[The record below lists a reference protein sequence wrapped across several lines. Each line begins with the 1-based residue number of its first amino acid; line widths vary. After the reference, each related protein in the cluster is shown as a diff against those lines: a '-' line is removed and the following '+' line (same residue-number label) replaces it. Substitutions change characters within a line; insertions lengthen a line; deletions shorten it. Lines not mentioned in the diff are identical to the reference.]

1 MANTNAPFGLRCL
14 GTLGGGSTA
23 AKINEYVVAAADA
36 TALYVGDPVK
46 SSGDFTSDGVP
57 VVTRAGAGDTIRGV
71 FVGRKLDP
79 DNLTII
85 YREASTLTTIYVVDD
100 PYAVFEIQT
109 NGTALTTD
117 AGANADVAVG
127 SGSTVTGQ
135 SGFTLDQSSV
145 TSSSAQLR
153 ILRKLPVTG
162 NEFGAYTRYEVLIN
176 EHELKSTTGV

>member
-1 MANTNAPFGLRCL
+1 MANTNAPFGLRYV

-23 AKINEYVVAAADA
+23 AKINEYVVPASDA
-36 TALYVGDPVK
+36 TALGVGDPVK
-46 SSGDFTSDGVP
+46 STGDFTSDGVP
-57 VVTRAGAGDTIRGV
+57 ILTRAGAGDTLRGV
-71 FVGRKLDP
+71 FVGKKLDP
-79 DNLTII
+79 DNLNAI

-100 PYAVFEIQT
+100 PYAVFEVQT

-117 AGANADVAVG
+117 AGANADVATG
-127 SGSTVTGQ
+127 SLGSVTGI

-153 ILRKLPVTG
+153 ILRKAPLVN
-162 NEFGAYTRYEVLIN
+162 NEFGAYTIYEVLIN